1 MDQRKLNCI
10 LAYLSVQLFVAY
22 LQNMGKSELYTSDS
36 MILLESMTQS
46 ILITNAELKSP
57 GPFIVYVNK
66 AFEEMTGWR
75 REEVIGKNPRILQGP
90 KSDTSIFNNL
100 HEVLDNGEVWE
111 GRTINYKKDGTEFVM
126 EWSIAPV
133 IDENGEIDKL
143 LAVQNDIT
151 ENVRNEN
158 QLEKSRQRELKRV
171 KEIEEANTKLHL
183 LTEKQKKTIDLFVK
197 YVPEP
202 VVKKALSDTSEDIKE
217 GVELEVALLFCDIR
231 RFTPIAEKLSPTE
244 VVQILNAYYSRMA
257 EVINMYNGV
266 ITQFTGDEI
275 FATFGAPNPIKDPEI
290 SSVYCAIEM
299 IKKLEEINSDLK
311 DILPEKITVGIG
323 LNYGPTI
330 AGNLGSDDRLTY
342 AITGDA
348 VNTAKRIESLTSDL
362 PDSILINESIYEKT
376 KDLVSTKPWGEL
388 QVKGK
393 ERKIMIYQII

>member
-1 MDQRKLNCI
+1 MEKPES
-10 LAYLSVQLFVAY
+10 YLI
-22 LQNMGKSELYTSDS
+22 DS

-66 AFEEMTGWR
+66 AFEEMTGWK
-75 REEVIGKNPRILQGP
+75 REEIIGKSPRILQGP
-90 KSDTSIFNNL
+90 KSDLSIFYNL
-100 HEVLDNGEVWE
+100 NEILSNGKVWE
-111 GRTINYKKDGTEFVM
+111 GRTINYKKYGTEFFM

-133 IDENGEIDKL
+133 FDKNGGIDKL

-151 ENVRNEN
+151 ENVHIEN
-158 QLEKSRQRELKRV
+158 QLEKSRKRELKRV
-171 KEIEEANTKLHL
+171 KEIEEANIKLHS
-183 LTEKQKKTIDLFVK
+183 LTEKQKEILDLFAK
-197 YVPEP
+197 YVPES

-217 GVELEVALLFCDIR
+217 GVELEVALIFCDIR

-244 VVQILNAYYSRMA
+244 VVRILNTYYSRMA
-257 EVINMYNGV
+257 EVIKMHNGV

-299 IKKLEEINSDLK
+299 IKKLEEINSDLN

-323 LNYGPTI
+323 LNYGPII
-330 AGNLGSDDRLTY
+330 AGNLGSNDRLTY
-342 AITGDA
+342 AITGDV

-362 PDSILINESIYEKT
+362 PNSILINESIYEKT

-388 QVKGK
+388 SVKGK
-393 ERKIMIYQII
+393 GKKIMVYQII

>member
-1 MDQRKLNCI
+1 
-10 LAYLSVQLFVAY
+10 
-22 LQNMGKSELYTSDS
+22 MGKSKSYSNDA

-46 ILITNAELKSP
+46 ILITTAELNSP

-66 AFEEMTGWR
+66 AFEKMTGWK
-75 REEVIGKNPRILQGP
+75 REEIIGKSPRILQGP
-90 KSDTSIFNNL
+90 KTDLSIFYNL
-100 HEVLDNGEVWE
+100 NETLTNGEVWE
-111 GRTINYKKDGTEFVM
+111 GKTINYKKDGTEFFM

-133 IDENGEIDKL
+133 FDENGRIDRL

-151 ENVRNEN
+151 ENVHIEN
-158 QLEKSRQRELKRV
+158 QLEKSRKRELKRV
-171 KEIEEANTKLHL
+171 KEIEEANIKLHA

-197 YVPEP
+197 YVPESI
-202 VVKKALSDTSEDIKE
+202 VKKALSDTTEDIKE
-217 GVELEVALLFCDIR
+217 GVELEAALLFCDIR
-231 RFTPIAEKLSPTE
+231 RFTLIAEKLSPTE
-244 VVQILNAYYSRMA
+244 VVRILNTYYSRMA
-257 EVINMYNGV
+257 EVINMHNGV

-299 IKKLEEINSDLK
+299 INKLEKINSDLN
-311 DILPEKITVGIG
+311 DILPEKIIVGIG
-323 LNYGPTI
+323 LNYGPII

-362 PDSILINESIYEKT
+362 PNSILINESVYEKT

-388 QVKGK
+388 SVKGK
-393 ERKIMIYQII
+393 ENKIMVYQII